1 MAVVRAPAQG
11 WDVAAAD
18 AAPRAAADMVQTR
31 SAALWV
37 AASAA
42 ALLLLATG
50 RVGAGLAADPWLAG
64 GVVMVPEGLSSP
76 LAHLVSIDANAA
88 PVFLLYPVFLL
99 CRVLAVFG
107 GCFSLLRIAARLA
120 ATDAGG
126 LAAGALLIGLI
137 WLVGTPALLSGVAS
151 VGGAFTATQAAIA
164 LLTLSLALLLDGSPG
179 AGIALLGVVFDAQPE
194 VAVWGVFALAGA
206 FVALVRQG
214 APAARSWLAG
224 GAFALLLAAPAA
236 MWWAHTGTAGLLP
249 TGAAMGPLLPPP
261 RWLPWTVPLA
271 NWVLGACML
280 ATGLAAFSVLGP
292 DANAG
297 RGAFL
302 GLLLVFVCGCV
313 ATLLT
318 ANPWVLALRPMAADS
333 VLQLFAAT
341 AATAVVVR
349 DLRGGTSVLRVALS
363 VAIAASLLLH
373 PYLLPVA
380 ALAMLARAAA
390 AHGELLGIERR
401 IRDWNRASLRSVALG
416 AVAVAALAGCALR
429 AGWLPH

>member
-1 MAVVRAPAQG
+1 M
-11 WDVAAAD
+11 
-18 AAPRAAADMVQTR
+18 
-31 SAALWV
+31 
-37 AASAA
+37 
-42 ALLLLATG
+42 
-50 RVGAGLAADPWLAG
+50 
-64 GVVMVPEGLSSP
+64 
-76 LAHLVSIDANAA
+76 
-88 PVFLLYPVFLL
+88 
-99 CRVLAVFG
+99 FG
-107 GCFSLLRIAARLA
+107 GCFALLRIAAGLA

-194 VAVWGVFALAGA
+194 VALWGVFALAGA
-206 FVALVRQG
+206 SVALVRQG

-224 GAFALLLAAPAA
+224 GACALLLAAPAA
-236 MWWAHTGTAGLLP
+236 LWWAHTGTAGLLP

-292 DANAG
+292 DARAG
-297 RGAFL
+297 HGAFL

-318 ANPWVLALRPMAADS
+318 ANPWVLALRPIAADS
-333 VLQLFAAT
+333 VLQLFAAA

-390 AHGELLGIERR
+390 AHGELLGI
-401 IRDWNRASLRSVALG
+401 RAPHPRLEPR
-416 AVAVAALAGCALR
+416 VAAARGTGRGRSGSTGGMRTARRMAAALKPLVAGARPWGSSRRPFSGRPPAGDQLAWSSR
-429 AGWLPH
+429 AVNSQWRPW